1 MSKVHENIDKQ
12 ISDVP
17 PKKRKTEEDKE
28 TEKVEIKSTGGGFD
42 AGGG

>member
-1 MSKVHENIDKQ
+1 MSKVDEDIEKQ

-28 TEKVEIKSTGGGFD
+28 TEKVEVESTGGGFD